1 MTPEYTVIDCKT
13 DLIEGPFESFEQA
26 RECAEDFKQWEIINR
41 DGDLVD
47 WSPKKRKGRRRRTC
61 VLYWLFDKTC
71 TDPWKHGYIGISKR
85 RAQRLWRH
93 KRGGQWPKGFKHI
106 ILFIGSDDACTTL
119 ENIMRPTPRIGWN
132 RAAGGCTSIRFAGVP
147 KPLAQRLLMSKAATL
162 RFTDPAERKL
172 MRDLNIGIHNHHGEN
187 NPNFGKVM
195 SKAAKQK
202 MRDKIISR
210 GGVAGEHN
218 GMFGRTH
225 TVKTRRAISEK
236 VTELARA
243 RAAAR
248 RAAKQE
254 QESAR

>member
-147 KPLAQRLLMSKAATL
+147 EPLAQRLLMSKAATL
-162 RFTDPAERKL
+162 RFAMNPSDELVDLRDFIAKDRAWLQEQLRACESGNFKL
-172 MRDLNIGIHNHHGEN
+172 FSVEDGRNIDTTPKHIEQL
-187 NPNFGKVM
+187 K
-195 SKAAKQK
+195 
-202 MRDKIISR
+202 RL
-210 GGVAGEHN
+210 
-218 GMFGRTH
+218 
-225 TVKTRRAISEK
+225 ISEHDK
-236 VTELARA
+236 MLASHGGKNA
-243 RAAAR
+243 
-248 RAAKQE
+248 
-254 QESAR
+254 